1 MQQRMRTFYKTKL
14 INCSKPCHEKLNTQ
28 LTFGN
33 TAIAAAASVGSRHIT
48 NDFVGLRRTVC
59 RRSNARYQENEREKH
74 AFARWVFNKK
84 PKYGQFK
91 KLESG
96 NPFTGKGA
104 HFKRE

>member
-1 MQQRMRTFYKTKL
+1 MKENT
-14 INCSKPCHEKLNTQ
+14 SKATDKPQLQ
-28 LTFGN
+28 LTFGK

-96 NPFTGKGA
+96 NPVTGKR
-104 HFKRE
+104 REGRYQKKYKGGRA